1 MDIQSVNRLIEKFAS
16 LPGVG
21 KKTAQR
27 YAFAI
32 INADRQSAMDFASAI
47 VEVKDKVKFCSICG
61 NYTEGDTC
69 DICASRDHSVICV
82 VKDAK
87 DILSMERVRDY
98 RGVYHV
104 LHGTLDP
111 LCGVGPND
119 LNITSLISRLDGVK
133 EVIVATNP
141 DPSGEATAQYLSR
154 LIKPLGIKV
163 TRLGSGIPAN
173 SDIEYTD
180 EVTLLRAIESRR
192 EI

>member
-32 INADRQSAMDFASAI
+32 INADRQSAIDFASAI

-87 DILSMERVRDY
+87 DVLSMERVRD
-98 RGVYHV
+98 
-104 LHGTLDP
+104 
-111 LCGVGPND
+111 
-119 LNITSLISRLDGVK
+119 
-133 EVIVATNP
+133 
-141 DPSGEATAQYLSR
+141 
-154 LIKPLGIKV
+154 
-163 TRLGSGIPAN
+163 
-173 SDIEYTD
+173 
-180 EVTLLRAIESRR
+180 
-192 EI
+192 